1 LLLGTFSLF
10 EGRKWKTFSHFTSQV
25 TDVNEAKRLME
36 NKDETLDFK
45 RYSAAI
51 EKVLATFDV
60 IQEWQD
66 MISFLTRLI
75 KTLQS
80 FQKFTNIP
88 NKLLIAKR
96 LAQTLNP
103 ALPAGVHSKT
113 LEVYVIICKIAGV
126 HT

>member
-1 LLLGTFSLF
+1 M
-10 EGRKWKTFSHFTSQV
+10 
-25 TDVNEAKRLME
+25 NEAKRLME